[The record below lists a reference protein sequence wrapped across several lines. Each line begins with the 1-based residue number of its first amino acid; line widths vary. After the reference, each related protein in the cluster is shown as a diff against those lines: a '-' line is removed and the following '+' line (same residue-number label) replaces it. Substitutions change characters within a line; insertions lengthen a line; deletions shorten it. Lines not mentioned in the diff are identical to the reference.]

1 MNLQWR
7 ITSQISNRSSIVG
20 SIFFWQWLL
29 WVVAQGTKKFELSL
43 SLLRLHFLW
52 FNRWFTWGPNM
63 RTREAA
69 RLLRRLRAR
78 DAKWILKPSL
88 SSSLN
93 NGGRSRIPRP
103 REEAK
108 APCGVVQTPYTRV
121 ASSVLILRGCSLY
134 VYSSNTI
141 TSSTY
146 YKRRA
151 MVALTQPLPPSKR
164 PPSLLLAVSD
174 Y

>member
-1 MNLQWR
+1 M
-7 ITSQISNRSSIVG
+7 
-20 SIFFWQWLL
+20 
-29 WVVAQGTKKFELSL
+29 VAQGAKKFELFL

-52 FNRWFTWGPNM
+52 FNQWFTWGPNM

-108 APCGVVQTPYTRV
+108 APCGVVQTHYTRV

-134 VYSSNTI
+134 VVIPSPVVHTTNDERWWLWHSLYHHPSDLHLYFLQYQTI
-141 TSSTY
+141 
-146 YKRRA
+146 RRKQL
-151 MVALTQPLPPSKR
+151 VVVGRRHSHL
-164 PPSLLLAVSD
+164 
-174 Y
+174 